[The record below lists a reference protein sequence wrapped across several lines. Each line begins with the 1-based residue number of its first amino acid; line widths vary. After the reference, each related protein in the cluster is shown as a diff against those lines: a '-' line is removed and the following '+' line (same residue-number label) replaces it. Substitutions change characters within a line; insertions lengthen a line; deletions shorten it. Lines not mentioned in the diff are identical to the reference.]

1 MFLTSFTSFI
11 VLLFSLHQFP
21 SFSTCI
27 VFDTISANI
36 EKILSI
42 NLFGNLF
49 VFGGLN
55 IHIKDWLTY
64 CCKIDRPIKLYSF
77 FLSQTTLLKWFT
89 FLLQFLIVIFT
100 VLLCW
105 I

>member
-11 VLLFSLHQFP
+11 VLLFSLYQFP

-27 VFDTISANI
+27 VFDTISSNT

-42 NLFGNLF
+42 NLFANLF

-64 CCKIDRPIKLYSF
+64 SCKIDRPIKLYSF

-89 FLLQFLIVIFT
+89 FLLQFLIVIVT